1 MGNYRVQKILTFTM
15 QAPKPSPGP
24 HKSRESIPMAILL
37 RNRLKYALTY
47 DEVKKI
53 CMQRLVKVDGKVRTD
68 KTFPCGFQ
76 GKLAVCGQCV
86 QTSLLQRILWYE
98 SGFCTRWSQ
107 ARSFC
112 VLEGWQQL
120 DEMVGR
126 YPRLNGPFLVVVEW
140 WHVWCSML
148 ICGFGIWGHVFV
160 SWLLMIACFDK
171 V

>member
-1 MGNYRVQKILTFTM
+1 M

-98 SGFCTRWSQ
+98 SGHRQDLF
-107 ARSFC
+107 
-112 VLEGWQQL
+112 
-120 DEMVGR
+120 
-126 YPRLNGPFLVVVEW
+126 
-140 WHVWCSML
+140 
-148 ICGFGIWGHVFV
+148 VFWKAD
-160 SWLLMIACFDK
+160 SS
-171 V
+171 